1 LVHHISGTVQTE
13 RRFATPYSRSYGQ
26 CATARLFDFVGN
38 IHDIE
43 AYQGLSNN
51 LAITQYLFATHWG
64 HLSVIFLWV
73 SGTLFHIGWTGNFV
87 LWRSNPVATI
97 AISHPVWDPHFY
109 VSADTGTYLTSTPSY
124 CGVYNWLLSVG
135 FTNEQ
140 QIYYLVIAMELLSLV
155 FMLLGKLHISRS
167 LNLTH
172 WMSTYQAVSGF
183 THRSHSYSVVDNL
196 SKIPLRFYC
205 TYLESNG
212 TRLNFHLAS
221 LFGAFSSIWAGHIV
235 HVAIPASRGSSI
247 NIFSFSDLAL
257 SLGSGH
263 WNTYSAY
270 PDALNHVF
278 GSELG
283 VGTALLTFLGGLNG
297 TTEAIALS
305 DIAHHHLALG
315 VLIIWSAHLYA
326 SLYRGIGSRLSEI
339 LSASGVRL
347 VTKFVIKSL
356 HLQLSLALICL
367 SITVSVVA
375 HQMYSM
381 PAYPYINYD
390 YVTTVALYVHHNW
403 IASFAMVGSFAHAS
417 LFLIRDYVSSG
428 SVTQD
433 LFARLV
439 YHKSSIISH
448 LSWVSL
454 FLGFHT
460 LGVYVHNDVVVAF
473 GEPYKQLLLE
483 PIIAQT
489 FSEGWFYAIKSYGYL
504 GTSIFELSSLK
515 PGLLKDFMASSLGAG
530 DYLAYHSVSLG
541 LHVTSLILIKGA
553 LDSQGT
559 SLMPDKVHF
568 GYGFACDGPARGGTC
583 DISSWDAF
591 YLAFFWALNSN
602 SWLMFFFH
610 WKHLLGWQALTLK
623 FEESSTFLNGWFRD
637 YLWFNSAALIRG
649 YDFTGSNDLSVW
661 SWTFLAAHLCWA
673 TGFMFLISWRGYWQE
688 LLDIILYMHLKTPF
702 LYDLWDGRL
711 YSPVALSIVQARFIG
726 LVHFSVGLIVTYAA
740 FVLGATT

>member
-1 LVHHISGTVQTE
+1 M
-13 RRFATPYSRSYGQ
+13 
-26 CATARLFDFVGN
+26 
-38 IHDIE
+38 
-43 AYQGLSNN
+43 
-51 LAITQYLFATHWG
+51 
-64 HLSVIFLWV
+64 IFLWI
-73 SGTLFHIGWTGNFV
+73 SGTLFHISWTGNFI
-87 LWRSNPVATI
+87 LWRLNPVSTI
-97 AISHPVWDPHFY
+97 AISHPIWDPHFY
-109 VSADTGTYLTSTPSY
+109 ASVKTGSYLSSTPSY
-124 CGVYNWLLSVG
+124 SGVYNWLLSIG

-140 QIYYLVIAMELLSLV
+140 QIYYLVIFIELTSLV
-155 FMLLGKLHISRS
+155 FMLLGKLHINRS
-167 LNLTH
+167 VNLIH
-172 WMSTYQAVSGF
+172 WTSIFNAVTKLTNGESTANI
-183 THRSHSYSVVDNL
+183 VVDKL
-196 SKIPLRFYC
+196 YLIPLRIYC

-221 LFGAFSSIWAGHIV
+221 LFGAFSSLWAGHLV
-235 HVAIPASRGSSI
+235 HIAIPVSRGSTSLS
-247 NIFSFSDLAL
+247 IFSFNDLAL
-257 SLGSGH
+257 SLVSGN

-270 PDALNHVF
+270 PDVSSHVF
-278 GSELG
+278 GSSLG
-283 VGTALLTFLGGLNG
+283 AGTALLTFTGGING
-297 TTEAIALS
+297 TTEAIVLS
-305 DIAHHHLALG
+305 DVAHHHIALG
-315 VLIIWSAHLYA
+315 VLIIWSSHLYT
-326 SLYRGIGSRLSEI
+326 SLYRGIGNRLSEI
-339 LSASGVRL
+339 LSASGTRL

-367 SITVSVVA
+367 SITISVVA

-390 YVTTVALYVHHNW
+390 YATAVALYMHHNW
-403 IASFAMVGSFAHAS
+403 IASFSMVGSFAHAS
-417 LFLIRDYVSSG
+417 LFLIRDYASSR
-428 SVTQD
+428 SITQD
-433 LFARLV
+433 LFIRLV
-439 YHKSSIISH
+439 YHKSSITSH

-473 GEPYKQLLLE
+473 GEPYKQLLIE

-489 FSEGWFYAIKSYGYL
+489 FSEGWLYTVKSYGYL
-504 GTSIFELSSLK
+504 GKSIFELSSIQ
-515 PGLLKDFMASSLGAG
+515 PGLLKDLITSSLGAG
-530 DYLAYHSVSLG
+530 DFLAYHSVSLG
-541 LHVTSLILIKGA
+541 LHVTSLVLIKGA

-559 SLMPDKVHF
+559 SLMPDKVHL
-568 GYGFACDGPARGGTC
+568 GYNFACDGPARGGTC

-591 YLAFFWALNSN
+591 YLAFFWALNSS

-610 WKHLLGWQALTLK
+610 WKHLLSWQALATK
-623 FEESSTFLNGWFRD
+623 FEESSTFLNGWFKD

-702 LYDLWDGRL
+702 LYSLWDGRQ

-726 LVHFSVGLIVTYAA
+726 LVHFTIGLIVTYAA